1 MLIIEE
7 PCLSALFL
15 CTPERVREL
24 FGKARL
30 CEAGLLPRFH
40 VVDPHARAREIPEA
54 LSNEMRKLPS
64 DVSQPYEAAMWAF
77 LRAYRIEANEK
88 DNQHAIDMMPE
99 ARLCLIRYFNEIVAR
114 TNNQPNPFEARH
126 AEQATRLALIHHLW
140 SHVDME
146 ERGVATY
153 GVRAGSLIGHETD
166 LRVASAEAGI
176 QMQEWFVRRQAEFL
190 GHKHAQD
197 QETIWTQFHQRMKGR
212 PHFTVRDLYSSRNV
226 SKSETDA
233 FFSLWERNGWIVRLE
248 SKEPHRRGRPPSL
261 QRYRFARIFGKL

>member
-1 MLIIEE
+1 
-7 PCLSALFL
+7 
-15 CTPERVREL
+15 
-24 FGKARL
+24 
-30 CEAGLLPRFH
+30 
-40 VVDPHARAREIPEA
+40 
-54 LSNEMRKLPS
+54 
-64 DVSQPYEAAMWAF
+64 MWAF

-99 ARLCLIRYFNEIVAR
+99 ARLCLIRYFNEIVAP

-233 FFSLWERNGWIVRLE
+233 FFSLWARNGWILRLE